1 MEKKSSKNGG
11 DVDNQEKELK
21 ILLFTYKCVYA
32 KILSCHR
39 LSYLICFWTLTT
51 IVLAA
56 GYAVLDSKRYLLF
69 STIPFIFVV
78 SASIYYHVIM
88 SLIYHSRYNIETE
101 RKIKKLTKLDLL
113 YIEEKCGI
121 FGERESTQLSWYHT
135 IPVVAVFLIG
145 FLTSIVIGAYFAICL
160 LDEWQKLLIITIYI
174 IMSAALLYVV
184 WDGIRYII
192 KHRGIIKDKRCRDIM
207 ETKNQAKTLVDTTEK
222 ALTDFRDKVSR
233 DERVRI
239 NANIERL
246 KETIKS
252 EDVHMIQAEMEELT
266 RAFDEIST
274 RANQQ
279 AGAGA
284 QYQQQAG
291 PKEGEKP
298 QGTEDADKK
307 G

>member
-1 MEKKSSKNGG
+1 MENKSGKNGG
-11 DVDNQEKELK
+11 DVDNQEKELE

-39 LSYLICFWTLTT
+39 LSYQIGFWTLTT

-56 GYAVLDSKRYLLF
+56 GYAVYRGQYLLL

-88 SLIYHSRYNIETE
+88 SLIYHARYNIETE

-135 IPVVAVFLIG
+135 IPVVVVFLIG
-145 FLTSIVIGAYFAICL
+145 FLTSIVFGAYYAINL
-160 LDEWQKLLIITIYI
+160 LDEWHALLIITIYI

-207 ETKNQAKTLVDTTEK
+207 ETKNQARTLVDTTEK
-222 ALTDFRDKVSR
+222 ALTDFGDKVSC

-246 KETIKS
+246 EETIKS
-252 EDVHMIQAEMEELT
+252 EDVHMIQAEIEKLT